1 MDRGLN
7 WVELLILISY
17 AVGLAV
23 GQALFKTAALQ
34 QPVTGSLGQRAVSL
48 MFNPT
53 FMVAIILY
61 ALLSVIWVWVLAI
74 VPLSRAYPFVALAF
88 VLTLGAG
95 VVLFGEPLSGRLVLG
110 SVLVIGGLLTIVT

>member
-1 MDRGLN
+1 MDRGLS